1 MKNFLIF
8 FLCLLFSFESF
19 SQQSIYFYVS
29 SSGKDSNP
37 GSIEKPFAS
46 LEKARKEV
54 RKILSKENSISVTV
68 YLRGGNYFIK
78 NSVVF
83 DSLDSGTGDN
93 AVTYTSYNN
102 ETVSFSGGVSIP
114 VKYATLV
121 TNDLVLNRFHVIAKN
136 KILQIDLKKLGI

>member
-1 MKNFLIF
+1 MKNFLILL
-8 FLCLLFSFESF
+8 LCILFSFESF
-19 SQQSIYFYVS
+19 GQKAICFYVA

-54 RKILSKENSISVTV
+54 RKILSKEKSISVTV

-102 ETVSFSGGVSIP
+102 ETVSFSGGISIP
-114 VKYATLV
+114 VKYATAV
-121 TNDLVLNRFHVIAKN
+121 KDELVLN
-136 KILQIDLKKLGI
+136 